1 MKKFNRHYF
10 HHIWIFLEEFF
21 LLIYSTIS
29 HSFYQ
34 DDEVNPQ
41 EI

>member
-21 LLIYSTIS
+21 LLIYSTF
-29 HSFYQ
+29 HLFYQ

-41 EI
+41 KI